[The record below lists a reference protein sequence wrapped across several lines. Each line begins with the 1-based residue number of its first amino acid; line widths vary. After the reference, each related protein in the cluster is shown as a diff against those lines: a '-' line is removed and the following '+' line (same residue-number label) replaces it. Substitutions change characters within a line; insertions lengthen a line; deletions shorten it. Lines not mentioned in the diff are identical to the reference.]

1 MSPHFGRMDAD
12 RMSPEDALLLRA
24 RLHWSSGL
32 ARLRDNR
39 IPDGIVTLYD
49 ALLSGMRWY
58 ILVHLGHELGE
69 GADRKLED
77 EQYLFFLLRH
87 HGVIDRTSDP
97 GRLRAAADRVL
108 MDQEPEADT
117 ERIVLDLTQFLTRIE
132 VLPFNEA
139 DLPPEVSS
147 PTEDGPARK

>member
-1 MSPHFGRMDAD
+1 MPPHFGRMDAD
-12 RMSPEDALLLRA
+12 RMRPEDALLLRA

-39 IPDGIVTLYD
+39 IPDGIATLYD
-49 ALLSGMRWY
+49 AYLSGMRWY

-69 GADRKLED
+69 DADRKLED
-77 EQYLFFLLRH
+77 EQYLFSLLRH
-87 HGVIDRTSDP
+87 HGIIDRTSD
-97 GRLRAAADRVL
+97 LSHLLAAVDRVL
-108 MDQEPEADT
+108 RDQEPGADT

-139 DLPPEVSS
+139 DLE
-147 PTEDGPARK
+147 PAP